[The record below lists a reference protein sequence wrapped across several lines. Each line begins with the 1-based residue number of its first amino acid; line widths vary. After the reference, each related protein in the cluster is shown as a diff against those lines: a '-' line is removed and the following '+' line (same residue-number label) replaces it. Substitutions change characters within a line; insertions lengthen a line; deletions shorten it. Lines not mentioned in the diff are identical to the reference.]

1 MSVRLR
7 QVFGFRSCLSCGPK
21 GRLVIAGFAIVQA
34 RSKDEAIEITKNFLK
49 VVGDG
54 ECELRQIFEPSDQGT
69 CGPDL
74 KELAKT

>member
-1 MSVRLR
+1 MPES
-7 QVFGFRSCLSCGPK
+7 SSLSISLPSI
-21 GRLVIAGFAIVQA
+21 RRV
-34 RSKDEAIEITKNFLK
+34 TKNFLK